1 MCQLFGAV
9 TSFPMEKGWDR
20 EFTWRHASV
29 KLAGFDG
36 EKRRAQLVWS
46 KLIQAREEDVRK
58 SMIALVAFA
67 TSMVSAQAQTPKPA
81 MGSDQIYW
89 VITFTV
95 DQMDKFKPIV
105 QKLVAATEKEPGTLE
120 YEYAV
125 GDDQKTVDVFER
137 YTNSHAA
144 VVHVTENFGP
154 NFSKDFLAVAKPSR
168 FVVYG
173 VPTDE
178 LKKTLADFKPVYMTP
193 FDGFTK

>member
-1 MCQLFGAV
+1 
-9 TSFPMEKGWDR
+9 MEKGWDR
-20 EFTWRHASV
+20 EFTRRHASV

-105 QKLVAATEKEPGTLE
+105 QRLVAATEKEPGTLE

-154 NFSKDFLAVAKPSR
+154 NFSKDFLAVAKPGR

>member
-1 MCQLFGAV
+1 MGQGIY
-9 TSFPMEKGWDR
+9 P
-20 EFTWRHASV
+20 ASRVV

-125 GDDQKTVDVFER
+125 GDDQKTVDIFER

-154 NFSKDFLAVAKPSR
+154 NFSKDFLAVAKPGR

>member
-1 MCQLFGAV
+1 MKTL
-9 TSFPMEKGWDR
+9 
-20 EFTWRHASV
+20 
-29 KLAGFDG
+29 
-36 EKRRAQLVWS
+36 
-46 KLIQAREEDVRK
+46 
-58 SMIALVAFA
+58 
-67 TSMVSAQAQTPKPA
+67 VSAMVALGIFAVPAAAQTPKPA
-81 MGSDQIYW
+81 AGSDQIYW

-95 DQMDKFKPIV
+95 DQMDKFKSVV

-125 GDDQKTVDVFER
+125 GDDQKTVDIFER

-144 VVHVTENFGP
+144 HVHVTENFGP
-154 NFSKDFLAVAKPSR
+154 NFSKDFMAVAKPIR

-178 LKKTLADFKPVYMTP
+178 LKKTLADFHPIYMTP

>member
-1 MCQLFGAV
+1 MKTLVTAMVALGIFAV
-9 TSFPMEKGWDR
+9 P
-20 EFTWRHASV
+20 A
-29 KLAGFDG
+29 A
-36 EKRRAQLVWS
+36 
-46 KLIQAREEDVRK
+46 
-58 SMIALVAFA
+58 
-67 TSMVSAQAQTPKPA
+67 AQTPRPA
-81 MGSDQIYW
+81 AGSDQIYW

-95 DQMDKFKPIV
+95 DQMDKFKPVV

-125 GDDQKTVDVFER
+125 GDDQKTVDIFER

-154 NFSKDFLAVAKPSR
+154 NFSKDFLAVAKPIR

-178 LKKTLADFKPVYMTP
+178 LKKTLADFHPIYMTP